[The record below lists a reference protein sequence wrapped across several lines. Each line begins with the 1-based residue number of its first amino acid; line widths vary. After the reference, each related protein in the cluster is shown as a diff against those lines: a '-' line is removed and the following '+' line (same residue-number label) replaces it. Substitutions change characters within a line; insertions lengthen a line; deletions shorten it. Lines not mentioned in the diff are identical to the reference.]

1 MKTRVGW
8 VRRRGSF
15 EFYFGLFFPFPVF
28 SQWSFFFF
36 WRAGEETQN
45 TSVRTCFCS
54 SNHFAGVLGV
64 QNDLH
69 KCSAALML
77 YLKRKHTQMRKR
89 CECLCFVCLVNTVR
103 WGKKKS
109 LFCKASRLHFC
120 SFDIF
125 FLSFHAVTVFLCY
138 LVVIV
143 FFFSFI
149 HTSFWQHEFGI
160 PASEEKKELF
170 FLRLALSHLFF
181 FYFVLV
187 PFFFSAILDAARSSY
202 SSFLSCSCFTY

>member
-15 EFYFGLFFPFPVF
+15 EFYFGLFSLFLCFHNGL
-28 SQWSFFFF
+28 FFFL

-103 WGKKKS
+103 WGKKK
-109 LFCKASRLHFC
+109 RVC
-120 SFDIF
+120 SAKPLDYTFVPLISS

-143 FFFSFI
+143 FFFLSFTPPFDSMSSAFL
-149 HTSFWQHEFGI
+149 HRRR
-160 PASEEKKELF
+160 KK
-170 FLRLALSHLFF
+170 SFF
-181 FYFVLV
+181 FFC
-187 PFFFSAILDAARSSY
+187 A
-202 SSFLSCSCFTY
+202 

>member
-1 MKTRVGW
+1 MV
-8 VRRRGSF
+8 
-15 EFYFGLFFPFPVF
+15 
-28 SQWSFFFF
+28 FFFF
-36 WRAGEETQN
+36 LWRAGEETQN

-64 QNDLH
+64 QNDLR

-125 FLSFHAVTVFLCY
+125 FSFFSRCDGVSVLLGRYRFFFLSFTPPFDSMSSAFLHRRRKKS
-138 LVVIV
+138 
-143 FFFSFI
+143 FFFC
-149 HTSFWQHEFGI
+149 
-160 PASEEKKELF
+160 A
-170 FLRLALSHLFF
+170 
-181 FYFVLV
+181 
-187 PFFFSAILDAARSSY
+187 
-202 SSFLSCSCFTY
+202 